1 VRVPLPVVLL
11 LCGLIIGGLWWKWTQ
26 GMDFLTPP
34 SEESL
39 AVVRQQAAQAAPP
52 VATHPEPV
60 EEKKTGPTEPAAP
73 LVEPPLDPGDL
84 ITAPGLN
91 AYAPEAKKGADHL
104 IRLAKRLEELGA
116 TSRALLAWE
125 RVLDFGKGDTIQ
137 AGEALKAI
145 RRLRATE
152 PMWNVDPEGS
162 LPLTLHF
169 GASPAT
175 AEKLKPLLPNIA
187 RTVERASGGVV
198 AVSTDLVVGK
208 KPAAGTE
215 APPVALWLS
224 GGPKEAPATEAVPFT
239 VVSNDLL
246 EREVY
251 GTVFQLVRTKL
262 SRSHAYA
269 APSAAGSTEDPV
281 GALTCNITRFC
292 WQDFA
297 KAMNVIPPAAA
308 AIPPSTTTGTKPKPA
323 AGKPSAKPAKPAAK
337 PTAKPAKPVAPK
349 PAAAKPKPKPKPVR
363 DADQE

>member
-1 VRVPLPVVLL
+1 VRVPLSVVLL
-11 LCGLIIGGLWWKWTQ
+11 LCALVIGSFWWKWTQ
-26 GMDFLTPP
+26 GKDFLTPP
-34 SEESL
+34 SEEAL

-52 VATHPEPV
+52 IVSAHEPV
-60 EEKKTGPTEPAAP
+60 AEKKVDPAEPTPP
-73 LVEPPLDPGDL
+73 PVEPPLDPGDL

-91 AYAPEAKKGADHL
+91 AYASEAKKGADHL
-104 IRLAKRLEELGA
+104 IRLAKRLEEVGA
-116 TSRALLAWE
+116 ASRALLAWE

-137 AGEALKAI
+137 AGEALKVI

-187 RTVERASGGVV
+187 RTLERASGGVV
-198 AVSTDLVVGK
+198 TVSTDLVVAK

-215 APPVALWLS
+215 APPVTLWLS
-224 GGPKEAPATEAVPFT
+224 GGPKEAPATEAVPFN
-239 VVSNDLL
+239 VVANDLL

-251 GTVFQLVRTKL
+251 GAVFQLVRAKL

-308 AIPPSTTTGTKPKPA
+308 AVPPTTTGTKPAKPA
-323 AGKPSAKPAKPAAK
+323 TTKPAAKPAKPAAK
-337 PTAKPAKPVAPK
+337 PVKPVAPK
-349 PAAAKPKPKPKPVR
+349 PAAAKSKSKPKPVR

>member
-1 VRVPLPVVLL
+1 MRVPLSVVLL
-11 LCGLIIGGLWWKWTQ
+11 LCALIIGGLWWKWTQ
-26 GMDFLTPP
+26 GKDFVTPP

-52 VATHPEPV
+52 VAPHHEPV
-60 EEKKTGPTEPAAP
+60 EEKKAGPTEPVAP
-73 LVEPPLDPGDL
+73 VVDQPLDPGDL
-84 ITAPGLN
+84 VTAPSLN

-125 RVLDFGKGDTIQ
+125 RVLDFGKGDPIQ
-137 AGEALKAI
+137 VGETLKAI

-169 GASPAT
+169 GTSSAT
-175 AEKLKPLLPNIA
+175 AEKLKPLLPNIT

-198 AVSTDLVVGK
+198 VVSTELVVGK
-208 KPAAGTE
+208 RPAAGTE
-215 APPVALWLS
+215 APPIALWLS

-239 VVSNDLL
+239 VASNDAL

-251 GTVFQLVRTKL
+251 GAVFQLVRAKL
-262 SRSHAYA
+262 SRSSAYA

-297 KAMNVIPPAAA
+297 KAMNVIPPAPV
-308 AIPPSTTTGTKPKPA
+308 AIAPPTATGTKPA
-323 AGKPSAKPAKPAAK
+323 TGKSSAKPAPAK
-337 PTAKPAKPVAPK
+337 PVAKPVKPVAPK
-349 PAAAKPKPKPKPVR
+349 PAAKPKAKSVR

>member
-1 VRVPLPVVLL
+1 
-11 LCGLIIGGLWWKWTQ
+11 
-26 GMDFLTPP
+26 MDFLTPP

-39 AVVRQQAAQAAPP
+39 AVVRQQAAQAAPS
-52 VATHPEPV
+52 VATHHEPV
-60 EEKKTGPTEPAAP
+60 EEKKAGPTEPTP
-73 LVEPPLDPGDL
+73 PPVEPPLDPGDL

-91 AYAPEAKKGADHL
+91 AYASEAKKGADHL
-104 IRLAKRLEELGA
+104 IRLAKRLEEVGA
-116 TSRALLAWE
+116 ASRALLAWE

-169 GASPAT
+169 GASPVT
-175 AEKLKPLLPNIA
+175 AEKLKPLLTDIA
-187 RTVERASGGVV
+187 RTLERASGGVV
-198 AVSTDLVVGK
+198 AISTDLVVGK

-215 APPVALWLS
+215 VPPVALWLS
-224 GGPKEAPATEAVPFT
+224 GGPKEAPATEAVPFN
-239 VVSNDLL
+239 VVANDLL

-251 GTVFQLVRTKL
+251 GTVFQLVRAKL

-297 KAMNVIPPAAA
+297 KAMNVIPPASV
-308 AIPPSTTTGTKPKPA
+308 AIAPPAPGTKPA
-323 AGKPSAKPAKPAAK
+323 TGKPSAKPTKPAAK
-337 PTAKPAKPVAPK
+337 PVKPVAPK

>member
-1 VRVPLPVVLL
+1 L
-11 LCGLIIGGLWWKWTQ
+11 LCALVIGSFWWKWTQ

-52 VATHPEPV
+52 VITHPEPV
-60 EEKKTGPTEPAAP
+60 EEKKAGPTEPAP
-73 LVEPPLDPGDL
+73 PPVDPPLDPGDL

-91 AYAPEAKKGADHL
+91 AYASEAKKGADHL

-162 LPLTLHF
+162 LPLILHF

-175 AEKLKPLLPNIA
+175 AAVLKPLLPNIV
-187 RTVERASGGVV
+187 RTLERASGGVV

-297 KAMNVIPPAAA
+297 KAMNVIPPVAV
-308 AIPPSTTTGTKPKPA
+308 AIPPPTATGTKPVKPA
-323 AGKPSAKPAKPAAK
+323 TGKPSAKPTKPAAK
-337 PTAKPAKPVAPK
+337 PVKPVAPK

-363 DADQE
+363 EAGE

>member
-1 VRVPLPVVLL
+1 
-11 LCGLIIGGLWWKWTQ
+11 
-26 GMDFLTPP
+26 MDFVTPP
-34 SEESL
+34 SDESL

-52 VATHPEPV
+52 VISHHEPV
-60 EEKKTGPTEPAAP
+60 KEKKAGPTEPAPPA
-73 LVEPPLDPGDL
+73 VEPPLDPGDL
-84 ITAPGLN
+84 VTMPGLN
-91 AYAPEAKKGADHL
+91 AYAAEAKKGADHL

-116 TSRALLAWE
+116 TSRALFAWE

-152 PMWNVDPEGS
+152 PMWNVDPEGA
-162 LPLTLHF
+162 LPLILHF
-169 GASPAT
+169 GASPAM

-187 RTVERASGGVV
+187 RTLERASGGVV

-215 APPVALWLS
+215 APPVVLWLS
-224 GGPKEAPATEAVPFT
+224 GGPKEAPATESVPFT

-262 SRSHAYA
+262 SRSSAYA

-297 KAMNVIPPAAA
+297 KAMNVVPPAPV
-308 AIPPSTTTGTKPKPA
+308 AIAPPGTKPA
-323 AGKPSAKPAKPAAK
+323 TGKPAAK
-337 PTAKPAKPVAPK
+337 PAKSAAKPVKPIAPK
-349 PAAAKPKPKPKPVR
+349 PAAAKPKPKPKP
-363 DADQE
+363 APQAGQE